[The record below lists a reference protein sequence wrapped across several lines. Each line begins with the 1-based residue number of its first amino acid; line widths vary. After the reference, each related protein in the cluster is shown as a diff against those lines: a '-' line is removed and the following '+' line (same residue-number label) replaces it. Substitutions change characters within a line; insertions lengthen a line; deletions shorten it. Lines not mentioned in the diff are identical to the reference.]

1 MVQDRVNEDVSYK
14 LYYLKVIEGQGEQP
28 SFPDIVRINYEG
40 TYVVDEDGIK
50 ENKLF
55 DSAVTPIQFDL
66 TLIVNGLQD
75 ALIEFKASTGLIDN
89 PDGTVIYE
97 NFGVGAVFMQS
108 GLGYYV
114 NPPPGAAVS
123 IPVYSQLIFTFQLF
137 QTEIGDQDND
147 GVPSVLE
154 DVNGNGLEEDDD
166 TDSDNQSNYFDPDDD
181 GDGRPTRDEIEINED
196 GTITFPDT
204 DADGVV
210 DYLDSDS

>member
-1 MVQDRVNEDVSYK
+1 MVQDRVNEDVSYN
-14 LYYLKVIEGQGEQP
+14 LYYLKVIEGSGDQP

-40 TYVVDEDGIK
+40 TYVVDEDGING
-50 ENKLF
+50 NKLF
-55 DSAVTPIQFDL
+55 DSSVTPIQFDL

-75 ALIEFKASTGLIDN
+75 ALIEFKAATGFVDN
-89 PDGTVIYE
+89 PDGTVNYE
-97 NFGVGAVFMQS
+97 GFGVGAVFMQS

-114 NPPPGAAVS
+114 NPPPGSGVS

-137 QTEIGDQDND
+137 ETEIGDQDND
-147 GVPSVLE
+147 GVPSVIE
-154 DVNGNGLEEDDD
+154 DVNENGLEEDDD

-196 GTITFPDT
+196 GTITYPDT
-204 DADGVV
+204 DGDGVV